1 MRFLR
6 FAGFAVSASL
16 AAWACGNAGDSLAT
30 GVGATNTIN
39 AGAFFDRDG
48 SGAFNNP
55 DTVLAGVRINLIS
68 PAGARVI
75 QSGLTDANGVVSFH
89 GVEVGRYSIVVDTGA
104 KLGDSLGFTGAAPA
118 EVTIIAQG
126 PPQNIAASYGFPTST
141 ILAVR
146 GLPVGTRVLVRGGV
160 LAGRVTFAD
169 STAYISDLSGAIR
182 LTAATGAISLPG
194 DSVRVIGTIG
204 TRGGQP
210 VIADAQMFGYFL
222 IAPGD
227 PPPVPDSVSTNVAAH
242 AAGGGLD
249 ASLVLVSGAT
259 IIDTST
265 VGSDF
270 VVQVNDGTGV
280 LDVVFDL
287 AVNPPATP
295 AAPGATLRA
304 SGVLVPAT
312 GSIWQLKPR
321 ETADV
326 TIN

>member
-1 MRFLR
+1 MRLLR
-6 FAGFAVSASL
+6 LAGFAVSSSL

-55 DTVLAGVRINLIS
+55 DTVLAGVRINLVS
-68 PAGARVI
+68 PAGTRVI
-75 QSGLTDANGVVSFH
+75 QSGLTDASGVVSFH

-141 ILAVR
+141 IQAAR
-146 GLPVGTRVLVRGGV
+146 GLAVGTRVLVRGGV
-160 LAGRVTFAD
+160 LAGRVTFSD
-169 STAYISDLSGAIR
+169 STAYISDLSAAIR

-204 TRGGQP
+204 TRDGQP
-210 VIADAQMFGYFL
+210 VIADAQFGYFL

-227 PPPVPDSVSTNVAAH
+227 PPTVPYSVSTNVAAH

-270 VVQVNDGTGV
+270 VVQVDDGTGV